1 MAQDFEQ
8 LVKDQLGKVT
18 GKMQDLARE
27 ALKEELA
34 KLTQDV
40 AELRTRVARLE
51 AERAEQA
58 AESLEASF

>member
-27 ALKEELA
+27 ALKEELT

>member
-8 LVKDQLGKVT
+8 LFKDQLGKVT
-18 GKMQDLARE
+18 DKMQDLARE
-27 ALKEELA
+27 ALKEELTR
-34 KLTQDV
+34 LTQDV

>member
-8 LVKDQLGKVT
+8 LLDDVKGDI
-18 GKMQDLARE
+18 AR
-27 ALKEELA
+27 
-34 KLTQDV
+34 LTNEV
-40 AELRTRVARLE
+40 SELRERLARLE

>member
-18 GKMQDLARE
+18 GKLQDVARD
-27 ALKEELA
+27 AVKEELT

-40 AELRTRVARLE
+40 ADLRARVTRLE
-51 AERAEQA
+51 EERAQA
-58 AESLEASF
+58 AADSLEASF

>member
-34 KLTQDV
+34 KLTQDI